1 MPLENTYA
9 QKIADKTRRLTS
21 LAEDFPVDDAP
32 FRQRLHLLFS
42 QIEKEFELVFLE
54 NLSRKFIIYCGYL
67 EIEQFHMIIFIL
79 IFSAR
84 ED

>member
-9 QKIADKTRRLTS
+9 QKFAADKTRRLAS
-21 LAEDFPVDDAP
+21 LAEDIPVDDAP

-54 NLSRKFIIYCGYL
+54 NLSCKCAMFWL
-67 EIEQFHMIIFIL
+67 
-79 IFSAR
+79 
-84 ED
+84 

>member
-9 QKIADKTRRLTS
+9 QKFSEKTRRLAS
-21 LAEDFPVDDAP
+21 LAEDFPTDDAP

-54 NLSRKFIIYCGYL
+54 NLSREYSIN
-67 EIEQFHMIIFIL
+67 
-79 IFSAR
+79 A
-84 ED
+84 